1 MGFHGLAVSF
11 EKLRCLC
18 MFAALGGVGA
28 ACRVRFFGIGQAMSP
43 RRRARLIWNDMV
55 ERLEGPLDE

>member
-1 MGFHGLAVSF
+1 
-11 EKLRCLC
+11 